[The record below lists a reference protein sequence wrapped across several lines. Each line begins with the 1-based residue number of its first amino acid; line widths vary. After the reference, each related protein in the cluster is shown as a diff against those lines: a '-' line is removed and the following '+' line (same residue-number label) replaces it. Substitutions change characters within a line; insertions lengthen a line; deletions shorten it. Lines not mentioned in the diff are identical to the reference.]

1 MVRLIMLAY
10 QNSYCNYIIDNKTLN
25 SVNGMCGLD
34 VCYKS
39 SLNFD
44 QHYLSIL
51 CIGLF
56 KRKVYS

>member
-10 QNSYCNYIIDNKTLN
+10 QNSYCNYIMDKNTLS
-25 SVNGMCGLD
+25 SVNEMCDLD

-51 CIGLF
+51 YIGLF